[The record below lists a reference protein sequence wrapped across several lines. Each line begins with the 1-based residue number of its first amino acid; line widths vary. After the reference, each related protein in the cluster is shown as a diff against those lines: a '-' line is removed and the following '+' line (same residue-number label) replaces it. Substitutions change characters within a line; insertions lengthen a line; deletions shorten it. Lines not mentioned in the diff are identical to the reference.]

1 MDKLLFRTQLLY
13 GLRSIAHTI
22 SEYNPVASVTDPTLA
37 MSGSQLAYAAMLGQ
51 PIPQPP
57 INYSFNS
64 ATRPEDV
71 LPIDNMRADKFEVF
85 SDMEKQRQ
93 NGVQDQF
100 NAAIEQSKEYQ
111 QLKQKKDEK

>member
-1 MDKLLFRTQLLY
+1 MNKLAFRTQLLC
-13 GLRSIAHTI
+13 GLRAISHTI
-22 SEYNPVASVTDPTLA
+22 GEYNPVESVTDPTLA
-37 MSGSQLAYAAMLGQ
+37 MTGSQLAYAAMLGQ

-93 NGVQDQF
+93 SGVQEQF

-111 QLKQKKDEK
+111 QFKQKKDEK

>member
-1 MDKLLFRTQLLY
+1 MDKLAFRTQLLY
-13 GLRSIAHTI
+13 GLRAISHTI
-22 SEYNPVASVTDPTLA
+22 GEYNPVESVTDPTLA
-37 MSGSQLAYAAMLGQ
+37 MTGSQLAYAAMLGQ

-57 INYSFNS
+57 VNYMFNS

-71 LPIDNMRADKFEVF
+71 LPIDNMRVDKFEVF

-93 NGVQDQF
+93 SGVQEQF

-111 QLKQKKDEK
+111 QFKQKKDEE